1 MLYPPST
8 QLIDIYDPP
17 RPSPRPRPRIVR
29 FWPRRPI
36 DAIAR
41 LG

>member
-1 MLYPPST
+1 MLYPPTT
-8 QLIDIYDPP
+8 QLIDFYEPP
-17 RPSPRPRPRIVR
+17 RHAPRSRPRIVR

-36 DAIAR
+36 GTIAR